1 MKTCKI
7 LLIVLYALSVIWG
20 FVKAYTSND
29 EEQLSNFLSALLDA
43 VVYAVLYKGA
53 GIFDL

>member
-7 LLIVLYALSVIWG
+7 LLIVLYALSVIWS
-20 FVKAYTSND
+20 FVKVYASDD